1 MPRNVQ
7 TPDGRTAQFPDD
19 MSNEDI
25 QRVMRQHYPSAQK
38 APQPSTF
45 QEKIGH
51 LVPQWA
57 TGPLATAQKYLVDP
71 FDKMAKAGS
80 DFGAEAMEAGMRAGP
95 LPAPMAR
102 SPIAIGM
109 GRAVGETIGGT
120 VADPRNWP
128 LLASSA
134 ARPIL
139 SKMISYGFAGQM
151 GAGAIQS
158 AKHLYDNWDNLTPQE
173 RAESATQSGISALFA
188 RGAWLHATASKVV
201 ADARVAREAPTTVET
216 QSVETKPG
224 PSYEEIKSRI
234 AALEQTKEIKKEA
247 PVQATPIP
255 AEKITKPA
263 PAPEPPKAPVRD
275 VRDLMAASEAKEAPL
290 TPEQRAADRD
300 RFLSMTKKYG
310 EKGTQPERPSISS
323 TEYARRLK
331 EAGWGPASIIGELR
345 RRYGAAVP
353 TEFQDTRTPFQPDTR
368 ESVASNVDALKRGL
382 EESRASK
389 AAGVGKP
396 PINAQVERP
405 ADQGPTPGA
414 QAESV
419 QTPGASPRP
428 GEPVRAAEGPK
439 IEPLPPVQRLAG
451 GQTITDPA
459 AMATINRDFERR
471 GLGTPGASQG
481 RRAGDVSSEPR
492 SERGV
497 ETLGANEIQLAQ
509 NLNLPS
515 TSTRMQLFEA
525 QVKAFEKKG
534 MARGTAEFKARKVM
548 ENARGSL
555 SFRPDDDSPAARRAR
570 KIDEW
575 IKVLKD
581 KKVTPQASE
590 QAMRMLKAFGLE
602 NDDILQRMTGA
613 EGFAEVPGHV
623 PSPPEPYSGLHEDER
638 LKAEW
643 MGWDKQGHHAWT
655 ITDPPYS
662 FDRARKIL
670 ESPEG
675 GSLGSVTPGRRL
687 STDEAYNLS
696 KIKTWAEFHDLESRL
711 YKAEKASRRVDP
723 RTGIPESS
731 QEGLEERIG
740 PEDRPSFLRL
750 VKRDEALRGPDVGKG
765 MDVKSGEGL
774 EAPAWREAY
783 REGEPGVRGVKDT
796 GLEELERMM
805 KLKDP
810 RSGERGSLS
819 LRPLKEEDRERL
831 SPRLRLANLIDKIFP
846 DKPETELAARATIRD
861 VASQLARKALMMDAK
876 FKERIDA
883 HDNDGKIEFQ
893 AFMDA
898 GEGKEGA
905 EFLGKA
911 DQPIAE
917 EFHKMFQER
926 WERVKAIKGI
936 DQEGIENYLSHL
948 WKKPSQAKD
957 VIGNIMRSKRPLEG
971 PAGFLKQRFYE
982 YASDGL
988 QAGLEPVTMNPIR
1001 MQMAALFQI
1010 DRFLSAHDIKDRFKD
1025 AGLAKW
1031 FSFEGGGMKDRPSTW
1046 QKLDDKIFQPEKF
1059 EDGGLKQYGVY
1070 YAPPEVAKVFNRYL
1084 QPGLKGNALYD
1095 TARAYGNT
1103 LNQIQLG
1110 ISAYH
1115 GTFITLVS
1123 SISDV
1128 SLGLEKLL
1136 NNHDVGGFKNIL
1148 RGTAGTFLARSAA
1161 ADYRLGT
1168 SIQEEALRPT
1178 GNVALQPLVR
1188 ALERSGARFDIDPFY
1203 ENAQARGFFK
1213 SLKEGKPFEALSTGV
1228 QKLSR
1233 PIMKYYVPR
1242 IKLGMAARMIEA
1254 KLEYLKSQGIN
1265 DELTIANELGKIS
1278 DSVDNR
1284 AGQMVYDNQFWNK
1297 MTKDLSFLTV
1307 RAVGWDYGSGREFFG
1322 ALRDTAKQTGKLL
1335 KGDQAQLT
1343 SRMAFTIA
1351 TPMVIGMLGG
1361 ITHYLGTG
1369 KAPEKAEDYFY
1380 PATGQVDH
1388 NGRPERLSW
1397 PSYMKDFYAFKAAP
1411 VQTLVH
1417 KLHPDLQQLGELYQN
1432 ADFYNTEI
1440 RTPGDPLY
1448 KQGLEV
1454 LKWWG
1459 KSSMIPFS
1467 LQGIQRRHDAGES
1480 WGAAATSFF
1489 GVMPAPA
1496 GIGQTK
1502 AEDLAFTLNSR
1513 KWQGA
1518 VHTRDERTQKEYF
1531 HQLQTKFDQHTLTG
1545 KDLND
1550 SLASG
1555 HLVPKDLDRL
1565 FDEQKMTFLQRNFQ
1579 GLRLHEALKV
1589 MQTADPNER
1598 VQLKMQLA
1606 EKLDQLDEYGP
1617 DDQKQLLKEFKQF
1630 Q

>member
-1 MPRNVQ
+1 MTN
-7 TPDGRTAQFPDD
+7 DD
-19 MSNEDI
+19 IE
-25 QRVMRQHYPSAQK
+25 RVMRQHYPPQGQATGSITQGPSRGLLNRTQDFIRNSPLGFALQQTMPKVAEKLGMQPTLVAGTPDYEKAHRSLRPEEFIDPNQSPTITGISKSGIRGGLSGIGELTSPENIATMALAPEHPLVALHFAAQMVEGGATGAEETYK
-38 APQPSTF
+38 LIRQGRYNEAAEMAGSTAVSLGLAR
-45 QEKIGH
+45 KIGQH
-51 LVPQWA
+51 LESQANARGSVPVER
-57 TGPLATAQKYLVDP
+57 PY
-71 FDKMAKAGS
+71 
-80 DFGAEAMEAGMRAGP
+80 E
-95 LPAPMAR
+95 PAPT
-102 SPIAIGM
+102 STPI
-109 GRAVGETIGGT
+109 
-120 VADPRNWP
+120 P
-128 LLASSA
+128 
-134 ARPIL
+134 
-139 SKMISYGFAGQM
+139 Q
-151 GAGAIQS
+151 
-158 AKHLYDNWDNLTPQE
+158 AK
-173 RAESATQSGISALFA
+173 
-188 RGAWLHATASKVV
+188 
-201 ADARVAREAPTTVET
+201 VE
-216 QSVETKPG
+216 G

-234 AALEQTKEIKKEA
+234 AALEKTKEIKKEA
-247 PVQATPIP
+247 PVQ
-255 AEKITKPA
+255 PA
-263 PAPEPPKAPVRD
+263 PLLGEQLGIPPVKGVEEKPTRRTAQ
-275 VRDLMAASEAKEAPL
+275 DLMASSEAKEAPL
-290 TPEQRAADRD
+290 TPEQRASDRS
-300 RFLSMTKKYG
+300 RFLNMTKKYG

-368 ESVASNVDALKRGL
+368 ESVANNVDALKRGL

-396 PINAQVERP
+396 PVNAQVERP
-405 ADQGPTPGA
+405 ADQGPTPSA
-414 QAESV
+414 QAEPV
-419 QTPGASPRP
+419 QTSSAAPRP

-492 SERGV
+492 SMRGV

-590 QAMRMLKAFGLE
+590 QAMRMLKVFGLE

-613 EGFAEVPGHV
+613 ESFAEVP
-623 PSPPEPYSGLHEDER
+623 
-638 LKAEW
+638 K
-643 MGWDKQGHHAWT
+643 
-655 ITDPPYS
+655 
-662 FDRARKIL
+662 
-670 ESPEG
+670 
-675 GSLGSVTPGRRL
+675 
-687 STDEAYNLS
+687 
-696 KIKTWAEFHDLESRL
+696 
-711 YKAEKASRRVDP
+711 VDP

-731 QEGLEERIG
+731 QEGLKERIG
-740 PEDRPSFLRL
+740 SKEPSIKDYADQ
-750 VKRDEALRGPDVGKG
+750 VALGKEYG
-765 MDVKSGEGL
+765 AAYIEGKSAGSDIK
-774 EAPAWREAY
+774 
-783 REGEPGVRGVKDT
+783 GVRSPAV
-796 GLEELERMM
+796 EELERMM

-861 VASQLARKALMMDAK
+861 VASQLARKALMMEAK

-883 HDNDGKIEFQ
+883 HDNDGKTEFQ

-926 WERVKAIKGI
+926 WEKVKAIKGI

-1025 AGLAKW
+1025 AGLAQW

-1095 TARAYGNT
+1095 TARTYGNT

-1115 GTFITLVS
+1115 GTFITLMS

-1128 SLGLEKLL
+1128 SLGLEKLV

-1168 SIQEEALRPT
+1168 DIQEEALRPT
-1178 GNVALQPLVR
+1178 GNVKLQPLVR

-1213 SLKEGKPFEALSTGV
+1213 SLKEGKPFEAISTGV

-1242 IKLGMAARMIEA
+1242 IKLGMAARLAESRM
-1254 KLEYLKSQGIN
+1254 EYLKSQGIN
-1265 DELTIANELGKIS
+1265 DELTVANELGKVW

-1284 AGQMVYDNQFWNK
+1284 AGQMVYDNLFWNK

-1322 ALRDTAKQTGKLL
+1322 ALKDTAKQGGKLL

-1369 KAPEKAEDYFY
+1369 KPPEKAEDYFY

-1411 VQTLVH
+1411 AQTLVH
-1417 KLHPDLQQLGELYQN
+1417 KLHPALQQLGELYEN

-1459 KSSMIPFS
+1459 KSSVIPFS
-1467 LQGIQRRHDAGES
+1467 LQGIQRRRDAGES

-1555 HLVPKDLDRL
+1555 HLVPRDIDRL
-1565 FDEQKMTFLQRNFQ
+1565 FDEQKMSFLQRNFQ

-1598 VQLKMQLA
+1598 AQLKMQLA